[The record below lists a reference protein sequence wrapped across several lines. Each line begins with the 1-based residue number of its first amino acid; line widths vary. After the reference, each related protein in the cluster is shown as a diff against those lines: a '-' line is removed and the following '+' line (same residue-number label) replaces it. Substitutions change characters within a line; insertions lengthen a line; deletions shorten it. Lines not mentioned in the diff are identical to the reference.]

1 MAVITKGNTFANG
14 DQVTAGSLNNLVDN
28 AAFASGAVDNVSTQ
42 LSGGAV
48 IVKDGGV
55 SNAKIADD
63 SVTTTKIADAQIVT
77 AKIADAQI
85 TTAKIANSNVTTAKI
100 ANSNVTTAKIADSN
114 ITTAKIAD
122 SNVTTAKIADDA
134 VSTAKLPDSAVT
146 TAKINDG
153 AVTTAKITDSA
164 VTTAKL
170 ADSNVTTSK
179 IANGNVTKAK
189 IENVA
194 NMKVLGNTSGSA
206 TAPQEVSILDD
217 DTMSSNS
224 ATALATQQSIKAY
237 VDNSVPSSP
246 SVASF
251 TKASGS
257 LMGTALITGYS
268 ESDPDGIASESSG
281 TITVTG
287 AGTYLVNF
295 GGIFD
300 EQGSGSFDL
309 QYRVNGGSVMNRTQ
323 TTNFQQTITY
333 CISKVSSGTFTV
345 DIRGIESGVGN
356 LLFTDVRIDIIKIA

>member
-1 MAVITKGNTFANG
+1 MAVITKGTTFANG

-28 AAFASGAVDNVSTQ
+28 AAFDSGAVDNVSTQ

-55 SNAKIADD
+55 GTAKIADN
-63 SVTTTKIADAQIVT
+63 SVTTAKIADAQITTAKIADAQVVT

-100 ANSNVTTAKIADSN
+100 ANSNVTTE
-114 ITTAKIAD
+114 
-122 SNVTTAKIADDA
+122 KIADDA

-153 AVTTAKITDSA
+153 AVTTAKINDSA
-164 VTTAKL
+164 VTTAKI
-170 ADSNVTTSK
+170 ANSNVTAAKIANSNVTTAK
-179 IANGNVTKAK
+179 IANSNVTKAK

-206 TAPQEVSILDD
+206 TAPQEVSILDQD
-217 DTMSSNS
+217 NMSSNS

-246 SVASF
+246 SIASF
-251 TKASGS
+251 TKSIGS
-257 LMGTALITGYS
+257 LMSTALITGYS

-300 EQGSGSFDL
+300 ENGSGSFDL
-309 QYRVNGGSVMNRTQ
+309 QYRVDGSAVMNRTQ
-323 TTNFQQTITY
+323 TTNFEQTITY
-333 CISKVSSGTFTV
+333 FIPKVSSGTFTV
-345 DIRGIESGVGN
+345 DIRGIESGVGD
-356 LLFTDVRIDIIKIA
+356 LDFRDVRIDIIKIA